1 MLTLK
6 KHRRLIIS
14 LGLVAVLLFG
24 IVWLTLINLEVG
36 MAKEVGMQ
44 APDLP
49 AYDPS
54 AVPTDVY
61 SDGVTVANELVGKS
75 KDKLDAM
82 LDELLSSYMAG
93 RNADIVIF
101 FNSGGWGWNSIE
113 ETPGW
118 ISIINGT
125 LDELDRLGYRSI
137 VLNYQRTAHTPKGC
151 VKEFFEAAASYPRK
165 AHDLS
170 LRVAFL
176 TDHLPDIRIIV
187 AGESLGTVISD
198 RTMDILRDNTRVY
211 SIQTGTPFWYQ
222 PRVLERKLL
231 MNTNGRGVDTFSY
244 GNLPAMVWATFK
256 GWFGMTSPE
265 DNPGDILSWL
275 KAPGHDYSWEYPGIS
290 SAVTEFLETHFPDKN

>member
-6 KHRRLIIS
+6 KHRRLIFS
-14 LGLVAVLLFG
+14 LGLIAVFLFG

-36 MAKEVGMQ
+36 MAKEVGVQ
-44 APDLP
+44 VPELP
-49 AYDPS
+49 AYDLK
-54 AVPTDVY
+54 AVPLDVY
-61 SDGVTVANELVGKS
+61 NDAVIKANELVGKS
-75 KDKLDAM
+75 KDKLDTV

-93 RNADIVIF
+93 RDADVVIF
-101 FNSGGWGWNSIE
+101 FNSGGWGWNSVE

-118 ISIINGT
+118 TSILSGI
-125 LDELDRLGYRSI
+125 LDELDRLGYRI
-137 VLNYQRTAHTPKGC
+137 MVLNYQRTARTPKGC

-176 TDHLPDIRIIV
+176 TNHLPDIRIVV

-198 RTMDILRDNTRVY
+198 RTMDILKDNTRVY

-222 PRVLERKLL
+222 PRVLDRKLL
-231 MNTNGRGVDTFSY
+231 MNTNGRGIDTFSY

-265 DNPGDILSWL
+265 DSPGDILSWL

-290 SAVTEFLETHFPDKN
+290 SAVIEFLEAHFPDRD

>member
-1 MLTLK
+1 MFK
-6 KHRRLIIS
+6 RHRRLIIS
-14 LGLVAVLLFG
+14 LGFAAVILFG

-36 MAKEVGMQ
+36 MAKEVGMLE
-44 APDLP
+44 PELP
-49 AYDPS
+49 AYDRS
-54 AVPTDVY
+54 EVPADVY
-61 SDGVTVANELVGKS
+61 NDAVIKANELVGKS
-75 KDKLDAM
+75 KDKLETM

-93 RNADIVIF
+93 RNADIVMF
-101 FNSGGWGWNSIE
+101 FNSGGWGWNSIQ
-113 ETPGW
+113 ETSGW
-118 ISIINGT
+118 TSIFNGI
-125 LDELDRLGYRSI
+125 LQELDRLGQRTI
-137 VLNYQRTAHTPKGC
+137 VLYYQRTTRSAKGC

-170 LRVAFL
+170 IRVAFL
-176 TDHLPDIRIIV
+176 TDHLPDLKIIV

-198 RTMDILRDNTRVY
+198 RTMDILKGNTRVY

-222 PRVLERKLL
+222 PRVLDRKLL
-231 MNTNGRGVDTFSY
+231 MNTNGRGIDTFSY

-265 DNPGDILSWL
+265 DSPGDILNWL